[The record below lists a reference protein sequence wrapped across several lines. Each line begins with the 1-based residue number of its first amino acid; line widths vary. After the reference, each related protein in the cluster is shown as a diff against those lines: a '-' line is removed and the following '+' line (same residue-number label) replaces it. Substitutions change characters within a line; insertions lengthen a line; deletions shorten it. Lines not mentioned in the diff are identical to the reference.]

1 MQRNDGGWMVL
12 GSRWINSAAAG
23 EEELPG
29 IHIALVA
36 DCMENSISSA
46 DNAIEFGICELGQ
59 YIFGVCIHD
68 RLSFRFVFL
77 PRKGF
82 HICDVLSLAILSISR
97 FCVYLQ
103 QKVIIVPY
111 RGYGVF
117 VLSTWGDKQ

>member
-46 DNAIEFGICELGQ
+46 DNAIEFGIRELSQ
-59 YIFGVCIHD
+59 YIFGVCVLHD

-117 VLSTWGDKQ
+117 VLST